1 MRMSS
6 MFGMTLRTAPG
17 RVEAEGHQMLRRA
30 SFVRQL
36 GQGIF
41 SYLPLGWRS
50 LRKIEN
56 IIREEMDA
64 VGGQELLMPVVHPG
78 EIWKATG
85 RYYTVGPEL
94 ARFTDRKGRDMVLAM
109 THEEVVADLCKSE
122 INSYRDLPRLVYQ
135 IQVKFRDDPRPRAGL
150 IRVREFTMKD
160 AYSLDIDEAGL
171 DIQYRRQYQ
180 AYFNI
185 FNRCALPVI
194 AVGSDVGMMGGSLA
208 HEYMYLT
215 PIGED
220 TLVLC
225 DNCGYAANRQ
235 IASFVKPRPAEQQR
249 KPLER
254 VATPDTATIDDL
266 AALLQ
271 IPASQ
276 TAKAMFMA
284 TERERSD
291 GSTTT
296 EPILAIIRGD
306 HELNETKLA
315 NAVGAADL
323 RPMTEEE
330 IAKIGAVAGYGS
342 AIGVSGA
349 TVVADDLVAAT
360 PNLVAGANEEG
371 YHFLNSNHGRDFTA
385 DVVADIT
392 AARDG
397 DPCVICGSALRT
409 TRGVEVGNIFK
420 LGTRYSAAA
429 GATFLGP
436 DGQEHPI
443 IMGSYGIGTGR
454 LLACAAEE
462 HRDDHG
468 LCLPITIAPAHV
480 HLCRLGDAESEVG
493 QIAERLYEEL
503 RTRGVEVL
511 YDDRDERPG
520 VQFADADL
528 IGLPLRVTVGER
540 ALAKGGVEVKRRSAG
555 AAEVVSPDQA
565 PERLTVAIREMFDEI
580 TARVVPADIPETMA
594 SGRDS

>member
-1 MRMSS
+1 MRMSN
-6 MFGMTLRTAPG
+6 MFGLTLRAAPG
-17 RVEAEGHQMLRRA
+17 KTEAEGHHMLLRA
-30 SFVRQL
+30 AFVRQL

-50 LRKIEN
+50 LKKIEN

-64 VGGQELLMPVVHPG
+64 VGGLEMSMPVVHPA
-78 EIWKATG
+78 EIWRATG
-85 RYYTVGPEL
+85 RYYTVGPEM
-94 ARFTDRKGRDMVLAM
+94 ARFKDRRNRDMVLAM
-109 THEEVVADLCKSE
+109 THEEVVTDLCKSE
-122 INSYRDLPRLVYQ
+122 INSYRDLPRLVYHIQ
-135 IQVKFRDDPRPRAGL
+135 IKFRDDPRPRAGL
-150 IRVREFTMKD
+150 LRVREFTMKD

-171 DIQYRRQYQ
+171 DVQYRGQYQ
-180 AYFNI
+180 AYFNV
-185 FNRCALPVI
+185 FNRCGLPVI

-220 TLVLC
+220 TIVLC

-235 IASFVKPRPAEQQR
+235 IASFVKPRPPRQNAR
-249 KPLER
+249 PLER
-254 VATPDTATIDDL
+254 VQTPGAATIEDL
-266 AALLQ
+266 AAFLR

-276 TAKAMFMA
+276 TAKAMFVV
-284 TERERSD
+284 TEREGPD
-291 GSTTT
+291 GSTVS
-296 EPILAIIRGD
+296 EPIVAIIRGD

-315 NAVGAADL
+315 NAVQATDL

-330 IAKIGAVAGYGS
+330 IAEIGAVAGYGS
-342 AIGVSGA
+342 AIGVTGA
-349 TVVADDLVAAT
+349 TVVADDLVAGS

-385 DVVADIT
+385 DVVADIA

-397 DPCVICGSALRT
+397 DPCVTCGSPLRT

-429 GATFLGP
+429 GATFLGS

-462 HRDDHG
+462 HRDDQG

-480 HLCRLGDAESEVG
+480 HVCRLGAADSEVG
-493 QIAERLYEEL
+493 KIAERLYDEL
-503 RTRGVEVL
+503 QARGVEVL
-511 YDDRDERPG
+511 YDDRGERPG

-528 IGLPLRVTVGER
+528 IGLPLRVTVGEK
-540 ALAKGGVEVKRRSAG
+540 ALAKGGVEVKRRRFAT
-555 AAEVVSPDQA
+555 AEVVPAEHA
-565 PERLTVAIREMFDEI
+565 PERLTELIREMFDEI
-580 TARVVPADIPETMA
+580 AARVVPADIPDT
-594 SGRDS
+594 SS

>member
-1 MRMSS
+1 MRMSN
-6 MFGMTLRTAPG
+6 MFGLTLRAAPG
-17 RVEAEGHQMLRRA
+17 RTEAEGHQMLLRA
-30 SFVRQL
+30 AFLRQL

-41 SYLPLGWRS
+41 SYLPLGLRS

-64 VGGQELLMPVVHPG
+64 VGGLELSMPVAQPAD
-78 EIWKATG
+78 IWKATG

-94 ARFTDRKGRDMVLAM
+94 ARFSDRRDRDMVLAM
-109 THEEVVADLCKSE
+109 THEEVVADLCKTE

-135 IQVKFRDDPRPRAGL
+135 IQTKFRDDPRPRAGL

-160 AYSLDIDEAGL
+160 AYSLDVDEAGL
-171 DIQYRRQYQ
+171 DAQYRRQYQ
-180 AYFNI
+180 AYFNV

-235 IASFVKPRPAEQQR
+235 VASFVKPKPPGQAAQ
-249 KPLER
+249 PLER
-254 VATPDTATIDDL
+254 IATPNAATIEDL
-266 AALLQ
+266 AAFLR

-284 TERERSD
+284 TERERAD
-291 GSTTT
+291 GSTVA
-296 EPILAIIRGD
+296 EPIVAIIRGD

-315 NAVGAADL
+315 NAVGTAGL
-323 RPMTEEE
+323 RPMTDEE
-330 IAKIGAVAGYGS
+330 IAKIGAVPGYGS
-342 AIGVSGA
+342 AIGISGA
-349 TVVADDLVAAT
+349 TVVADDLVAAS

-371 YHFLNSNHGRDFTA
+371 YHLLNSNHGRDFTA

-397 DPCVICGSALRT
+397 DPCVRCGSPLRT
-409 TRGVEVGNIFK
+409 TRGVEAGNVFK
-420 LGTRYSAAA
+420 LGTRYSAAV
-429 GATFLGP
+429 GATFLGS
-436 DGQEHPI
+436 DGQERPI
-443 IMGSYGIGTGR
+443 VMGSYGIGIGR

-462 HRDDHG
+462 HHDGYG
-468 LCLPITIAPAHV
+468 LCLPISIAPAHV
-480 HLCRLGDAESEVG
+480 HLCRLGSADSEAGRV
-493 QIAERLYEEL
+493 ADRLYEQL
-503 RTRGVEVL
+503 GARGVEVL
-511 YDDRDERPG
+511 FDDRGERPG

-528 IGLPLRVTVGER
+528 IGLPLRVTVGEKS
-540 ALAKGGVEVKRRSAG
+540 LAKGGVEVKRRSG
-555 AAEVVSPDQA
+555 ATADVVPAEHA
-565 PERLTVAIREMFDEI
+565 PERLTQQIRQMFDEI
-580 TARVVPADIPETMA
+580 TARVVTVDIPDTMA
-594 SGRDS
+594 